1 MRMYAD
7 IKFDRAIDKL
17 THYISLGGYEIRIDN
32 KNVQFDFEEYTG
44 MIDENDQS
52 ILHCEMERLDTDT
65 FPDAIMLEDATGPVE
80 EIVEFYVYT
89 GEHNDPDADPVPVA
103 LLSLEIVKNNGD
115 KISVPDNLLGDVW
128 K

>member
-17 THYISLGGYEIRIDN
+17 THNISLGGYEIRIDN

-52 ILHCEMERLDTDT
+52 ILHCEMDRLDTVT

-115 KISVPDNLLGDVW
+115 KISVPDTLLGDVW